1 MTTKKNTF
9 LKKVLASTAVAT
21 FLVSGTVISGFAG
34 YVQVG
39 NTLKNFALRQND
51 STSFGL
57 GYVPGGTQ
65 IDQIESYPTIILSAY
80 DYSHGCAYARTSSSQ
95 STWGWDEYYIQKNN
109 PSPYTF
115 RYKNVPAGTC
125 VHYWSN
131 WDGGGFRTNLT
142 VYRYT
147 D

>member
-9 LKKVLASTAVAT
+9 LKKVFASMAVAA
-21 FLVSGTVISGFAG
+21 FFVSGTVISGFAG

-39 NTLKNFALRQND
+39 NTIKNFSLSMSD
-51 STSFGL
+51 SNSFSL
-57 GYVPGGTQ
+57 GYIPGGTQ
-65 IDQIESYPTIILSAY
+65 VDQTESYITIFNNY
-80 DYSHGCAYARTSSSQ
+80 DYSKGHAYARVENIGSSF
-95 STWGWDEYYIQKNN
+95 GYGDYYIQKNS
-109 PSPYTF
+109 PAPYTYQ
-115 RYKNVPAGTC
+115 YKNVRTGNC

-131 WDGGGFRTNLT
+131 TGGGGFRTNLT